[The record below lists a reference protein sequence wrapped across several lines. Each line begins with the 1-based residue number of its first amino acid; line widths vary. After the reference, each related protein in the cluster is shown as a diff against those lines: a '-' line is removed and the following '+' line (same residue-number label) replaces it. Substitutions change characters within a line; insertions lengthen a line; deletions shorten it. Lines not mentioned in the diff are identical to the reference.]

1 MLKKLIIGLIHWYQ
15 KIPGNIH
22 SSCRFTPTCSNYM
35 IEAIELHGVCY
46 GMYLGI
52 RRILRCHPFGK
63 FGYDPVPKVRR
74 KRMKRKKLL
83 LLFLLFITAIFT
95 TTGCKQDDMDDI
107 RILVTNYPNEYITE
121 ALYGDH
127 SSITAVYPD
136 GVDTDKYKISSKQK
150 KDFSQYDLFI
160 YNGLIKKES
169 DLAFDLLDLNP
180 DLKIIDTAYVL
191 ETEYSPEELWLNPSS
206 LLMMAQ
212 NVQLG
217 LDEYISSNYIKKDI
231 DEAYEN
237 LKVTLSELDADYR
250 LAVEN
255 TDEKTLV
262 VANSTLKYLEKFG
275 LTILCVDDDASA
287 KTIDEVKDLIDSGQ
301 ISYIY
306 TFTDDKVNDKA
317 QELLD
322 EYPDLKKEE
331 LHKLNNLSDSDRAN
345 KLTYI
350 NIMNNNLDLIRQELY
365 Q

>member
-35 IEAIELHGVCY
+35 IEAIELHGLCY

-83 LLFLLFITAIFT
+83 LLFLLFIAAIFT

-169 DLAFDLLDLNP
+169 DLAFDLLDL
-180 DLKIIDTAYVL
+180 
-191 ETEYSPEELWLNPSS
+191 
-206 LLMMAQ
+206 
-212 NVQLG
+212 
-217 LDEYISSNYIKKDI
+217 IKKDI

-350 NIMNNNLDLIRQELY
+350 NIMNNNLDWIRQELY